1 MPLLKK
7 KPFTL
12 LEPPKDLEP
21 NELVYQVRFTKEMF
35 RDYEVYLNR
44 INLYRQR
51 FWTCKV
57 SGKGNLTYEE
67 ALVSEKHAAEKVP
80 EIPKELMTPALRTIQ
95 FSKN

>member
-1 MPLLKK
+1 
-7 KPFTL
+7 
-12 LEPPKDLEP
+12 
-21 NELVYQVRFTKEMF
+21 
-35 RDYEVYLNR
+35 
-44 INLYRQR
+44 LYRQR

-80 EIPKELMTPALRTIQ
+80 EIPKELMTPALRTIH